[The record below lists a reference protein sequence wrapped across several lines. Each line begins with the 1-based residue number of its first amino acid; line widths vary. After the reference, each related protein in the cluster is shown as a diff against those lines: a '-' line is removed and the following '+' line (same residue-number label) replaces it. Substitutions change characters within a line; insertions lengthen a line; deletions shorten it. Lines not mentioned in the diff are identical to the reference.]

1 MQEGEHVSRRR
12 CDIGRLRLLTL
23 GSAIVAFAMGFV
35 LSGWRATSWSD
46 PRRDMGSTLQLA
58 EAAPAMSRRAY
69 VMMAYDPP
77 GEEISDAL
85 WGAIAVAQSLKQ
97 FTKHRIVLLTNHK
110 VFDNGDSV
118 AEAFHRLGVETRTA
132 HALPLPR
139 VESVA
144 SKFYYSEFKLQAWNL
159 TEFDDL
165 IWLDTDS
172 LVFRDIDYLFDRQGL
187 WMARDDWLCHMSQ
200 PTPNSGIIK
209 FKPSKSTYDGLVEHM
224 RSHSTA
230 TVHEVIASYHMHR
243 LASPVN
249 LLADI
254 EAAFGRC
261 ANHQAPSPYLS
272 ESKPT
277 NGLYSQVAFVHKSG
291 GIGAGDDGIHDNACF
306 QHFTKRQIIRKG
318 KTLLNVCHFHPLA
331 PIWRARFCEGAVKLM
346 GLGPILSIGSFCHD
360 RCYYGG
366 VAIPG
371 LECEHGIVA
380 TPDINEY
387 WARVGGDMILG

>member
-1 MQEGEHVSRRR
+1 MELGPQESASCTNLVG
-12 CDIGRLRLLTL
+12 CRLSAPGALASL
-23 GSAIVAFAMGFV
+23 G
-35 LSGWRATSWSD
+35 
-46 PRRDMGSTLQLA
+46 GSSFQDTKSCGA
-58 EAAPAMSRRAY
+58 E
-69 VMMAYDPP
+69 
-77 GEEISDAL
+77 
-85 WGAIAVAQSLKQ
+85 
-97 FTKHRIVLLTNHK
+97 
-110 VFDNGDSV
+110 
-118 AEAFHRLGVETRTA
+118 
-132 HALPLPR
+132 
-139 VESVA
+139 
-144 SKFYYSEFKLQAWNL
+144 AWNL

-277 NGLYSQVAFVHKSG
+277 NGLYSQ
-291 GIGAGDDGIHDNACF
+291 
-306 QHFTKRQIIRKG
+306 
-318 KTLLNVCHFHPLA
+318 A
-331 PIWRARFCEGAVKLM
+331 PTAHAPGEG
-346 GLGPILSIGSFCHD
+346 P
-360 RCYYGG
+360 RG
-366 VAIPG
+366 VASHEWHVGACPG
-371 LECEHGIVA
+371 SRPCNPHLSFSRLTFA
-380 TPDINEY
+380 TKLLASLSGPESFDSGEDSATASETDSYVISA
-387 WARVGGDMILG
+387 ARLHARLGRGPCVTQAQGL